1 MRSTRT
7 LSASRSRAATAWAE
21 LSSTPRRK
29 YLALLFIGLIV
40 AGIAWRI
47 GASIAHGNFVAG
59 DQRFYSTLAKSLAE
73 GLGYTVPG
81 SRDEFHWAPGAP
93 AGFAIFYKIFG
104 EGGSGYRGMYIAQLV
119 FSLAALWALYWFAV
133 RFTKDRLVALGATA
147 VLAIST
153 GAIRAQTDLIT
164 ESLGSLLL
172 LLAAGTLGFA
182 LIDAKGREHSFRWSL
197 VAGALL
203 AVAILTRPDF
213 LAQPLVWAL
222 VVLIVWRESW
232 RKRLEIVGA
241 LAVAV
246 LAVLTPYCVWASNK
260 ADQLVIPTTSGA
272 TTYWVGTYLPGHG
285 TTIGARRHLREEI
298 YRNFP
303 GSRAAEDAPGAD
315 LMVRTLER
323 RHPDAKD
330 GDAAIRLE
338 LRRNIRKYALGQPFA
353 FATMMAEKPWL
364 MWRMAYKGHSHER
377 SWWATSLH
385 VPTLIG
391 AIIAVLGLCWLRRR
405 NLVVALVGS
414 TLIVGTL
421 IAIIGPAIP
430 RANAR
435 YSPLALLGAAVVV
448 AAFFEHRKQRT
459 ATQRGRHEASL

>member
-1 MRSTRT
+1 MGSVRA
-7 LSASRSRAATAWAE
+7 LSASRSRALAAWE
-21 LSSTPRRK
+21 DLSSTPRRK
-29 YLALLFIGLIV
+29 YLALFFLALIV

-47 GASIAHGNFVAG
+47 GASISHGNFTG
-59 DQRFYSTLAKSLAE
+59 NDQRFYSTLAKSLAD
-73 GLGYTVPG
+73 GLGYAIPR

-119 FSLAALWALYWFAV
+119 FSLAALWALYWFAQ

-153 GAIRAQTDLIT
+153 GAVRTETDLIT
-164 ESLGSLLL
+164 EPLGSLLL

-182 LIDAKGREHSFRWSL
+182 LIDARGREHSFRWAL
-197 VAGALL
+197 VSGGLL
-203 AVAILTRPDF
+203 ALAILTRPDF
-213 LAQPLVWAL
+213 LVQPLVWVL
-222 VVLIVWRESW
+222 VVVFVWRESW
-232 RKRLEIVGA
+232 RKRLNVAAA
-241 LAVAV
+241 LVAAV
-246 LAVLTPYCVWASNK
+246 LVVMTPYCVWASNK
-260 ADQLVIPTTSGA
+260 ADQLVMPTTSGA

-315 LMVRTLER
+315 LMVRTLKR
-323 RHPDAKD
+323 RHPDIKD

-364 MWRMAYKGHSHER
+364 MWRMAYKGHAHER

-391 AIIAVLGLCWLRRR
+391 AVIAVLGLLWLRRR
-405 NLVVALVGS
+405 NLVVALVGW
-414 TLIVGTL
+414 TLVIGTL
-421 IAIIGPAIP
+421 VAILGPAIP

-435 YSPLALLGAAVVV
+435 YAPLALLGAAVVV
-448 AAFFEHRKQRT
+448 AALIEWWRKGRT
-459 ATQRGRHEASL
+459 NT